1 MWLVGNK
8 ITYVVH
14 TCGLHSVSMGQ
25 LWPKPPLTKKPSA
38 YEELRWQSSSGLIL
52 KRKKKKEDR
61 KMRKQVFCFFFT
73 FYFILFFNFTI
84 FYWFCHISK

>member
-14 TCGLHSVSMGQ
+14 TCGLHSVSIGQ

-38 YEELRWQSSSGLIL
+38 YEELRWQSCSGLIL
-52 KRKKKKEDR
+52 KRKKRSQKGFVYYSCVITYCDSL
-61 KMRKQVFCFFFT
+61 C
-73 FYFILFFNFTI
+73 NG
-84 FYWFCHISK
+84 

>member
-14 TCGLHSVSMGQ
+14 TYGLHSVSIRL

-38 YEELRWQSSSGLIL
+38 SEELRQQSCSGLI
-52 KRKKKKEDR
+52 
-61 KMRKQVFCFFFT
+61 
-73 FYFILFFNFTI
+73 
-84 FYWFCHISK
+84 

>member
-14 TCGLHSVSMGQ
+14 TYGLHSVSIRL

-38 YEELRWQSSSGLIL
+38 SEELRQQSWSGLI
-52 KRKKKKEDR
+52 
-61 KMRKQVFCFFFT
+61 
-73 FYFILFFNFTI
+73 
-84 FYWFCHISK
+84 